1 METKGVDSVRRVI
14 WGVVACLLVLGGTAG
29 DAAAWLWE
37 KKPLV
42 TINGVAYSSED
53 YEAWWRNWRE
63 EGEALPETPDVF
75 IDWQLMAQEGETMQL
90 EREPSY
96 QQKVDTFLKVR
107 SLMLLKRDE
116 VDSKV
121 AVSDEAVW
129 NRYVRDE
136 NPRWRLHIVL
146 FADEAAAAQKVKGL
160 RDGSVTMAALAQEA
174 GKDGGPQYY
183 QEKVVR
189 LPKIHELWR
198 KALADAQPGTVTEP
212 FAMNQSFVVLQV
224 VEILP
229 PDLDD
234 LKEVR
239 AGVVEALTKEQA
251 GDLTGALVERLKK
264 KYAVQV
270 DEALLAKLGPEP
282 PSAEDGAKFVITS
295 NRDSISVADFW
306 AQMEKEKAFR
316 AQFRFPERA
325 LDELRQW
332 VLGNIISQT
341 LISWE
346 ALDRHYEEREPLK
359 SLYEFYRRHRLAKEF
374 EKRFVGDKAA
384 LTDEEVKK
392 YFEENRAK
400 FQTPEMIHYA
410 LIEGEK
416 GFVEKLWD
424 QLAKG
429 HDFFAVAKAALPSGA
444 PVQQVPVN
452 HVGKELLAVI
462 DGLKKGEMSRPFA
475 YNDGMAVVKL
485 IDRKDPAPIAFEQ
498 LEQLL
503 RQQLGEEK
511 YRRLK
516 KELLETLRAR
526 SEIRVDEEE
535 WQKVRRELEESAQE
549 KKNS

>member
-1 METKGVDSVRRVI
+1 
-14 WGVVACLLVLGGTAG
+14 
-29 DAAAWLWE
+29 
-37 KKPLV
+37 
-42 TINGVAYSSED
+42 
-53 YEAWWRNWRE
+53 
-63 EGEALPETPDVF
+63 
-75 IDWQLMAQEGETMQL
+75 
-90 EREPSY
+90 
-96 QQKVDTFLKVR
+96 
-107 SLMLLKRDE
+107 
-116 VDSKV
+116 
-121 AVSDEAVW
+121 
-129 NRYVRDE
+129 
-136 NPRWRLHIVL
+136 
-146 FADEAAAAQKVKGL
+146 
-160 RDGSVTMAALAQEA
+160 
-174 GKDGGPQYY
+174 
-183 QEKVVR
+183 
-189 LPKIHELWR
+189 
-198 KALADAQPGTVTEP
+198 
-212 FAMNQSFVVLQV
+212 
-224 VEILP
+224 
-229 PDLDD
+229 
-234 LKEVR
+234 
-239 AGVVEALTKEQA
+239 
-251 GDLTGALVERLKK
+251 
-264 KYAVQV
+264 
-270 DEALLAKLGPEP
+270 
-282 PSAEDGAKFVITS
+282 FVITS
-295 NRDSISVADFW
+295 SRDSISVADFW

-359 SLYEFYRRHRLAKEF
+359 PLYEFYRRHRLAKEF

-392 YFEENRAK
+392 YFEENRAR

-526 SEIRVDEEE
+526 SEIRMNEEE